1 MHNNDEALN
10 IYNDENLTQIKNIKS
25 KNLKIKKRSTTI
37 HLTEE
42 AENAFLELYI
52 YRLRKDK
59 KADKSTIACQAILEL
74 YEKECEKI
82 KAGHIL

>member
-1 MHNNDEALN
+1 MNDNDETLN
-10 IYNDENLTQIKNIKS
+10 IQNDENLTSKENIKF
-25 KNLKIKKRSTTI
+25 KNLKTKKKSTTI

-52 YRLRKDK
+52 HRLRKDR

-82 KAGHIL
+82 QAGHIL